1 MSQSPKMLTTT
12 LALKD
17 LWNSLAES
25 VGERE
30 RGRERARERETGMR
44 VILII
49 PFSSSALSNVS
60 KTSCR
65 LNESGKF
72 CVGQAYQHKRPSFI
86 HHQNGVGKG
95 ALAKTK
101 PPPYFRARVI
111 CISDARTANN
121 RPH

>member
-17 LWNSLAES
+17 LWNSLVES
-25 VGERE
+25 E
-30 RGRERARERETGMR
+30 RERARERETGMR